1 MSIGCEGR
9 KKKSRRQMLRAEGLR
24 KSFGARTVVDGISL
38 AVGRGEMVGLL
49 GPNGAGKTVTFS
61 MIVGSLQPEAGRI
74 WIDDVEV
81 TQKTMAQRAR
91 AGLGYLTQER
101 SLFRHLSVIDNLR
114 LILEMR
120 SIPAERKHEMLHR
133 LIEQFSLE
141 PLLHQRADSLSG
153 GQQRRVEVARALATE
168 PSYLLLDE
176 PFAGIDPLTV
186 ADLQHMMVDLRSRN
200 YGILVTDHNVA
211 DTLRITDRAYVIH
224 DGRVITVG
232 TPDQITAD
240 PLARAVFF
248 GERFRYAR

>member
-1 MSIGCEGR
+1 
-9 KKKSRRQMLRAEGLR
+9 MLRAEGLR
-24 KSFGARTVVDGISL
+24 KRFGARTAVDGISL
-38 AVGRGEMVGLL
+38 AVERGETVGLL

-61 MIVGSLQPEAGRI
+61 MIVGSLRPEAGRI

-81 TQKTMAQRAR
+81 TGKTMADRAH

-101 SLFRHLSVIDNLR
+101 SLFRHLSVVDNLR

-120 SIPAERKHEMLHR
+120 SISTERKREMLRR
-133 LIEQFSLE
+133 LIEQFALE
-141 PLLHQRADSLSG
+141 PLLRQRADSLSG
-153 GQQRRVEVARALATE
+153 GQQRRVEVARALVTE

-186 ADLQHMMVDLRSRN
+186 ADLQRMIAELRSRN
-200 YGILVTDHNVA
+200 YGILVTDHNVV

-224 DGRVITVG
+224 DGRVIAIG

-248 GERFRYAR
+248 GQRFRYES